1 MIFKKKKVIKTEFDQ
16 LLERTF
22 TRQNLFI
29 DSLYD
34 MVDSSPTKK
43 SIQEWVL
50 KIEEDKTFTKDFYL
64 HRIRMNREI
73 FTLNYESKGYLI
85 LLLNTQT
92 LLSKCASIVYSK
104 KPLVENYLHNELT
117 ETVYL
122 LEQIDKGLRQ
132 GVPLHHE
139 TIKKAVESIH
149 QLTSEALDNYYKISI
164 EPLESEIKL
173 ANELR
178 LEYTK
183 RRELLLNSS
192 KDIMMNR
199 LTKD

>member
-1 MIFKKKKVIKTEFDQ
+1 MIFKKKKVIKTEFVQ
-16 LLERTF
+16 LLERAF
-22 TRQNLFI
+22 TRQNLFV
-29 DSLYD
+29 DSLYE
-34 MVDSSPTKK
+34 MVIWSPTKK
-43 SIQEWVL
+43 SIQEWIL
-50 KIEEDKTFTKDFYL
+50 KIEEDKAFTKEFYL
-64 HRIRMNREI
+64 HRIRMNKEI
-73 FTLNYESKGYLI
+73 FTLNYESKDYLL

-104 KPLVENYLHNELT
+104 NPLVENYLHNELT

-139 TIKKAVESIH
+139 TIKKAVELIY
-149 QLTSEALDNYYKISI
+149 QLISEALDNYYEISI

-173 ANELR
+173 AKELR

-183 RRELLLNSS
+183 RRELLLNSPE
-192 KDIMMNR
+192 DIIMNR